1 MVDSCSI
8 CQADKTTLSWRGD
21 FQGRFF
27 LTNWKYVTLWCVKGV
42 FHLGAS
48 WEIVR
53 LSLPLMPRLV
63 HAMTKSD
70 KDMTATTGTSCCQP
84 SFQRWLTPT
93 HPPTPLPAMADS
105 NPPHPPSSDG
115 WLQPIPPPPPHPL
128 PAMADSNP
136 SPTHTTHPTPHPS
149 PPLPAMAD
157 SNPSPHPPSS
167 DGWLQPTPPP
177 FQTYLTS
184 YQQRR
189 DQILNGLFDNSLING
204 LDYSI
209 ARLSLI

>member
-1 MVDSCSI
+1 MREEGGGGPEGWVADSNIPLWKDAGSVKQPASIKTSQDKPSPCPGPTSAGVDTWSTPALYVRLTKRLYPGGVIS
-8 CQADKTTLSWRGD
+8 RG
-21 FQGRFF
+21 GFF

-84 SFQRWLTPT
+84 SFQRWLTLT
-93 HPPTPLPAMADS
+93 HPPT
-105 NPPHPPSSDG
+105 
-115 WLQPIPPPPPHPL
+115 
-128 PAMADSNP
+128 
-136 SPTHTTHPTPHPS
+136 
-149 PPLPAMAD
+149 PLPAMAD

-167 DGWLQPTPPP
+167 YGWLQPTPPP
-177 FQTYLTS
+177 FQLWLTPTHPTP
-184 YQQRR
+184 
-189 DQILNGLFDNSLING
+189 LPGLSHVIPTT
-204 LDYSI
+204 
-209 ARLSLI
+209 